1 MNTGIS
7 CEEIRANMRKN
18 FSYLMRRDHLSYRK
32 VGTLSGVSEAILYRW
47 ATQRDYGGPSFQS
60 IASVLQ
66 ALGTNF
72 NAFCYT
78 DMEERARSGDSHTN
92 DFPGGEAAE
101 YLSDFLA
108 LSDFDRVTVIRV
120 MRALKGGH
128 GPAEGAAPSA

>member
-7 CEEIRANMRKN
+7 YEEIRANMRKN
-18 FSYLMRRDHLSYRK
+18 LSYIMRKEHLSYRS
-32 VGTLSGVSEAILYRW
+32 VGTLSGVDAAILCRW
-47 ATQRDYGGPSFQS
+47 ATQRDYCGPSFRA

-78 DMEERARSGDSHTN
+78 DMEERERSGDSYSN
-92 DFPGGEAAE
+92 DFTGDEAAE

-128 GPAEGAAPSA
+128 GPSEGAAPTA

>member
-7 CEEIRANMRKN
+7 YEEIRANMQKNLSYIMRKE
-18 FSYLMRRDHLSYRK
+18 HLSYRD
-32 VGTLSGVSEAILYRW
+32 VGTLSGVDAAILFRW
-47 ATQRDYGGPSFQS
+47 ATQRDYCGPSFRA
-60 IASVLQ
+60 IASVLR

-78 DMEERARSGDSHTN
+78 DMEERERSGDSHSD
-92 DFPGGEAAE
+92 DFLGDEAAK

-128 GPAEGAAPSA
+128 GPSEGAAPNA

>member
-7 CEEIRANMRKN
+7 CEEIRANMQKN
-18 FSYLMRRDHLSYRK
+18 LSYLMRREHLSYRK
-32 VGTLSGVSEAILYRW
+32 LGTLSGVDAAILFRW
-47 ATQRDYGGPSFQS
+47 ATERDYGGPSFRV

-78 DMEERARSGDSHTN
+78 DMEERARSGDSYSN
-92 DFPGGEAAE
+92 DFTGDEAAE

-108 LSDFDRVTVIRV
+108 LSDFDRVTVIRI
-120 MRALKGGH
+120 MQALKGGH
-128 GPAEGAAPSA
+128 GPSEGAAPTA

>member
-7 CEEIRANMRKN
+7 YEEIRANMQKN
-18 FSYLMRRDHLSYRK
+18 LSYLMRREHLSYRK
-32 VGTLSGVSEAILYRW
+32 LGTLSGVSAAILCRW
-47 ATQRDYGGPSFQS
+47 ATEWDYGGPSFQF

-78 DMEERARSGDSHTN
+78 DMEERARSGDSHSN

-120 MRALKGGH
+120 MRALKGGR
-128 GPAEGAAPSA
+128 GPVEGAAPTA

>member
-7 CEEIRANMRKN
+7 YEEIRANMQKNLSYIMRKE
-18 FSYLMRRDHLSYRK
+18 HLSYRD
-32 VGTLSGVSEAILYRW
+32 VGTLSGVDAAILCRW
-47 ATQRDYGGPSFQS
+47 ATQRDYCGPSFRA

-78 DMEERARSGDSHTN
+78 DMEERARSGDSHSD
-92 DFPGGEAAE
+92 DFPGDEAAK

-108 LSDFDRVTVIRV
+108 LSDLDRVTVIRV
-120 MRALKGGH
+120 MQALKGGH
-128 GPAEGAAPSA
+128 GPAEGAAPTA

>member
-1 MNTGIS
+1 MNTGFS
-7 CEEIRANMRKN
+7 CEEIRANMQKN
-18 FSYLMRRDHLSYRK
+18 LSYLMRREHLSYRQ
-32 VGTLSGVSEAILYRW
+32 VGTLSGVSAAILHRW
-47 ATQRDYGGPSFQS
+47 ATQRDYCGPSFRA

-120 MRALKGGH
+120 MQALKGGH
-128 GPAEGAAPSA
+128 GPAEGAAPTA